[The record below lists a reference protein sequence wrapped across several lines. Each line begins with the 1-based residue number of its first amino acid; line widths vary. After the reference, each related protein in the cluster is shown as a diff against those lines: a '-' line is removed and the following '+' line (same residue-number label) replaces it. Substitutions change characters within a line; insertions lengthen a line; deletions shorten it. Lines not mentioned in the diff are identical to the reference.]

1 MQCCPSCVRLAHL
14 PRLPLPMPQEL
25 YGAER
30 TSTITAALSRLFTAY
45 HQRFGF
51 SCGMSDVMLVP
62 PAEAARTELLR
73 TADVRCLDAAAKFA
87 GLLGPL
93 DLVEKGMSIVSC
105 PLDAFQ
111 SHLVTQCAA
120 Y

>member
-1 MQCCPSCVRLAHL
+1 
-14 PRLPLPMPQEL
+14 MPQEL

-93 DLVEKGMSIVSC
+93 DLVEKGMSIVS
-105 PLDAFQ
+105 PLGGMQ
-111 SHLVTQCAA
+111 RGGGGGGGGK
-120 Y
+120 